1 MLMGKLLILLGA
13 VLLTV
18 GLLITYL
25 PGLPWGRLPGDFS
38 LHRGNFRFY
47 FPLATLPPSEFVDLI
62 IPLAPL
68 QIPPMVTLPL
78 QDQPVSFRDSMAY
91 CPL

>member
-1 MLMGKLLILLGA
+1 MGKLLILLGA

-47 FPLATLPPSEFVDLI
+47 FPLATCLLLSLLI
-62 IPLAPL
+62 SLFL
-68 QIPPMVTLPL
+68 WLL
-78 QDQPVSFRDSMAY
+78 SRFRQW
-91 CPL
+91 